1 MGVSSS
7 VNKKGRSRPNT
18 PKTPKSTTPRRGSE
32 DTVDCNGGE
41 NQVGES
47 GPRQA
52 NVVEDI
58 APKDTRENQ
67 SRDNQVTMSE
77 SASPQVEGVSSS
89 QEKSSER
96 VTVTHRSSSM
106 EPKDLMI
113 SYSHQDKEKM
123 RMMRDAL
130 EKAGISVWVDE
141 TGLKAGVEFLNKI
154 GQAIIDAKLFLTL
167 LSTKSATSKYCK
179 DELALAYVSSKPIFP
194 CMIQNHKE
202 VTEVMDFGMRLQ
214 LAPIRWFDFSDE
226 DDFQG
231 AFDKLAVSIKQKLTE
246 ITDELNQTE
255 KGGAKKKPRQLIRK
269 ETRTRLN
276 VHQIL
281 PPPEAKIEDFWD
293 LHFKD
298 KESIAVE
305 EFVTAFKKDCTE
317 ELSKIGVTLEWIIP
331 VLKEELDE
339 EREDVITKESY
350 EYFCTIDEERIDF
363 WERVKEQALERY
375 TMLEVFSMDSTVR
388 IDAIQN
394 LAKFHTRSVMEAMMD
409 LCADKDDNVRAVA
422 TLSLA
427 RVTDNKNLRVIRRLL
442 RLLKDRDRLV
452 RQSCCLALGHMRAK
466 QAVPSLVN
474 LWRNDAI
481 SNVREAAH
489 IALEKIGGD
498 EAQEAIHIT
507 KVLSEEIKALA
518 QQK

>member
-1 MGVSSS
+1 MGASSS
-7 VNKKGRSRPNT
+7 VHKHKKDKGRISPNT
-18 PKTPKSTTPRRGSE
+18 PKSGDPIDGS
-32 DTVDCNGGE
+32 NH
-41 NQVGES
+41 
-47 GPRQA
+47 RQEC
-52 NVVEDI
+52 VVEDI
-58 APKDTRENQ
+58 PQKRNQDGENQ
-67 SRDNQVTMSE
+67 EVTTKSK
-77 SASPQVEGVSSS
+77 STSPQVEGPSAQDS
-89 QEKSSER
+89 QVGMER
-96 VTVTHRSSSM
+96 QTERSSSM

-113 SYSHQDKEKM
+113 SYSHQDRDKM
-123 RMMRDAL
+123 RMMIDAL

-154 GQAIIDAKLFLTL
+154 GQAIIDAKLFLSL
-167 LSTKSATSKYCK
+167 LSTRSATSKYCK
-179 DELALAYVSSKPIFP
+179 DELALAYVSSKPIYP
-194 CMIQNHKE
+194 CMIQPHKQ

-231 AFDKLAVSIKQKLTE
+231 SFDKLATCIKQKLAE
-246 ITDELNQTE
+246 ITDEANRTE
-255 KGGAKKKPRQLIRK
+255 GSAKKHKQITRK

-281 PPPEAKIEDFWD
+281 PPTEAIMKDFWAV
-293 LHFKD
+293 HFKN
-298 KESIAVE
+298 KETVPLE
-305 EFVTAFKKDCTE
+305 EFMSAFKNDCTE

-339 EREDVITKESY
+339 ERDDIITKESY
-350 EYFCTIDEERIDF
+350 EYFCTIDEERLDF
-363 WERVKEQALERY
+363 WDRVKEQALERY

-422 TLSLA
+422 SLSLA
-427 RVTDNKNLRVIRRLL
+427 RVADGKNLRVIRRLL

-466 QAVPSLVN
+466 QAIPSLVQ

-507 KVLSEEIKALA
+507 KVLSAEIKALA